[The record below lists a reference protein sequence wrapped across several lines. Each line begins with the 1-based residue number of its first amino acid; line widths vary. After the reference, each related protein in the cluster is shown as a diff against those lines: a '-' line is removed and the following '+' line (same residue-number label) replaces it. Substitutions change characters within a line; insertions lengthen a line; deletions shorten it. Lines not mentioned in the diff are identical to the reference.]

1 MDQWGILKGGKYFNV
16 YAVGFITTTQNKNT
30 ELLICVLVIF
40 MHCKNKT
47 WPQFLY
53 NLWQYGIFAF
63 IRFQVML
70 IK

>member
-1 MDQWGILKGGKYFNV
+1 MTVIILYNVFIIKKMDQWGILKGGKYFNV

-47 WPQFLY
+47 
-53 NLWQYGIFAF
+53 
-63 IRFQVML
+63 
-70 IK
+70 